1 MEPPADR
8 MGAPTGGLI
17 ARGRAADVYADG
29 AGRVRRRYRT
39 PAQSAEPEAELM
51 RYLHG
56 QGYPVPEVFD
66 AEGADLVMAR
76 VPGPTML
83 AELGRRPWTTRLQAR
98 LLAGL
103 HEGLHAVPPPPGMR
117 RPWDGDQAATERSE
131 AARAAG
137 SGRTER
143 SEAARAAGS
152 GKIERSEAARAAG
165 SGKIERSE
173 AARAAG
179 SGNHGSS
186 IVHLDL
192 HPDNVI
198 LAPAGPV
205 VIDWSNAVVG
215 PPGIDLAR
223 TWVMVAAMGGPSAAW
238 QRPIESR
245 VRRSFVKQFLAYADQ
260 GAARR
265 WFDAAVEVTLLD
277 PHVTATE
284 AAAIRELQ
292 RRTSPVP

>member
-1 MEPPADR
+1 MEPTGDR
-8 MGAPTGGLI
+8 MGGPTGDLI
-17 ARGRAADVYADG
+17 ARGRAADVYAEG
-29 AGRVRRRYRT
+29 ADRVRRRYRE
-39 PAQSAEPEAELM
+39 PAHSAESEAELM

-66 AEGADLVMAR
+66 ADGADLVMAR

-83 AELGRRPWTTRLQAR
+83 SELERRPWTTRLQAR
-98 LLAGL
+98 VLAGL
-103 HEGLHAVPPPPGMR
+103 HQGLHAVPPPPGMR
-117 RPWDGDQAATERSE
+117 RPWADERSE

-137 SGRTER
+137 SGE
-143 SEAARAAGS
+143 
-152 GKIERSEAARAAG
+152 IERSEPAG
-165 SGKIERSE
+165 SGETE
-173 AARAAG
+173 P
-179 SGNHGSS
+179 SGEVASS

-198 LAPAGPV
+198 LAPAGPI

-238 QRPIESR
+238 QRLIESR
-245 VRRSFVKQFLAYADQ
+245 VRRSFVNQFLAYADL

-265 WFDAAVEVTLLD
+265 WFDAAVELTLLD

>member
-1 MEPPADR
+1 MQPPGDR
-8 MGAPTGGLI
+8 MGGPTGELI
-17 ARGRAADVYADG
+17 ARGRAADVYAEG
-29 AGRVRRRYRT
+29 ADRVRRRYRE
-39 PAQSAEPEAELM
+39 PAHSAESEAELM

-98 LLAGL
+98 VLAGL
-103 HEGLHAVPPPPGMR
+103 HQGLHAVPPPPGMR
-117 RPWDGDQAATERSE
+117 RPWDERSD

-137 SGRTER
+137 SGEGER
-143 SEAARAAGS
+143 SDAARAAGS
-152 GKIERSEAARAAG
+152 GKT
-165 SGKIERSE
+165 
-173 AARAAG
+173 
-179 SGNHGSS
+179 GSS

-238 QRPIESR
+238 QRLIESR
-245 VRRSFVKQFLAYADQ
+245 VRRSFVNQFLAYADL
-260 GAARR
+260 GAARH
-265 WFDAAVEVTLLD
+265 WFDAAVELTLLD